1 MAIIDKEQHDLLN
14 NLSKKGKNM
23 NFLDFLSPLSS
34 LIGNGIN
41 YFSQKKTNETNKEI
55 NQQQLD
61 YNAAMTRESWA
72 RDDTAHQR
80 EVADLEA
87 AGLSPL
93 ANTTGNQV
101 TAPLSAP
108 SPIAMQAPQIDAN
121 SIMNGLLRNKEIGQ
135 KEREID
141 ELIRKNK
148 KSEDQRNYELE
159 LEAKRIVQHADELDI
174 ENKKVE
180 GTIKYQAQL
189 IEHETKA
196 LNETIKHNEN
206 EEDLRRLEYE
216 SNLYNEEIKKQ
227 VGGDYAYKDYYN
239 LESYQAQI
247 IIWNAKYKKFINDL
261 QATQSAKGSQKST
274 SADFK
279 VGSEAAI
286 GGGAGGSHSE
296 GSYSSQNI
304 SKKQDEMIKQFYSQN
319 PKPVYHMSKYM
330 RDRNKEY
337 KSYKR

>member
-1 MAIIDKEQHDLLN
+1 ML
-14 NLSKKGKNM
+14 
-23 NFLDFLSPLSS
+23 FRSS
-34 LIGNGIN
+34 
-41 YFSQKKTNETNKEI
+41 NEKI

-61 YNAAMTRESWA
+61 YNAAMTREAWA

-80 EVADLEA
+80 EVSDLEA

-101 TAPLSAP
+101 TSPLSAP

-121 SIMNGLLRNKEIGQ
+121 TIMNGLLRNKEIGVKQ
-135 KEREID
+135 KEID

-148 KSEDQRNYELE
+148 KSEDQRTFEIE
-159 LEAKRIVQHADELDI
+159 LEAKRIVQQANELEI

-180 GTIKYQAQL
+180 GQIRYQAQL
-189 IEHETKA
+189 IENESNA
-196 LNETIKHNEN
+196 LQETIKHNEN

-216 SNLYNEEIKKQ
+216 SQLYNEEIKKQ
-227 VGGDYAYKDYYN
+227 VGGDYAYKDFYN

-247 IIWNAKYKKFINDL
+247 IIWNAKYKKFISDL
-261 QATQSAKGSQKST
+261 QATQSAKGSQKSG
-274 SADFK
+274 SANFN
-279 VGSEAAI
+279 VSAEGAI
-286 GGGAGGSHSE
+286 GGGAGGSVSE

-304 SKKQDEMIKQFYSQN
+304 SKKQEEMIKAFYSKN
-319 PKPVYHMSKYM
+319 PKPVYHISKYM

-337 KSYKR
+337 ESYKRK

>member
-1 MAIIDKEQHDLLN
+1 M
-14 NLSKKGKNM
+14 G
-23 NFLDFLSPLSS
+23 FLDYFSPLTS

-61 YNAAMTRESWA
+61 YNAAMTREAWA
-72 RDDTAHQR
+72 RDDTEHQR

-93 ANTTGNQV
+93 ANTSGNQV
-101 TAPLSAP
+101 TTPLSAP

-148 KSEDQRNYELE
+148 KSEDQRGFEIE
-159 LEAKRIVQHADELDI
+159 LEAKRIVQKVEELDI

-180 GTIKYQAQL
+180 GTIKYQAKL
-189 IEHETKA
+189 IENETNA
-196 LNETIKHNEN
+196 LKETIKHNEN
-206 EEDLRRLEYE
+206 EEDLKRLEYE
-216 SNLYNEEIKKQ
+216 SNLYSEEIKKQ

-247 IIWNAKYKKFINDL
+247 IIWNAKYKKFISDM
-261 QATQSAKGSQKST
+261 QATQTAYGKQKSG
-274 SADFK
+274 SANFGVDAP
-279 VGSEAAI
+279 GAI
-286 GGGAGGSHSE
+286 GGNAGGSTSE
-296 GSYSSQNI
+296 GSYTSQNI
-304 SKKQDEMIKQFYSQN
+304 SKKQEEMIKQFYSKN
-319 PKPVYHMSKYM
+319 PKPVYHMSTYM
-330 RDRNKEY
+330 RDRNKKYE
-337 KSYKR
+337 SYKRN